1 MAKSPAARKG
11 GPPVAVAVTAAL
23 ALLIALLSP
32 GVAQAAGL
40 TATVTKESSWDNGY
54 SASVTVR
61 NDTSSTV
68 SQWEVVLTLPGGTTV
83 AQVWNAQHTSS
94 GNSHTFTG
102 VSWNSTIPP
111 GGTASFGFIASG
123 SGEPTHCTINGAPC
137 DEGSEPGGPGGP
149 GTPSPDPG
157 TQPGTGTPVERYGK
171 VQVCGTQLCD
181 EHGNPV
187 QLRGMSTHGIQWFD
201 HCLTDSSLDAL
212 AYDWKADI
220 IRLSMYIQE
229 DGYETNPRGFTDRMH
244 QLIDMATARGLYV
257 IVDWHI
263 LTPGDPHYN
272 LDRAK
277 TFFAEIAQRH
287 ASKTNVLYEIANEPN
302 GVSWA
307 SIKSYAEEVI
317 PVIRQRDPDSVI
329 IVGTRGWSSL
339 GVSEGSGPAEIAANP
354 VNASNIMYAFH
365 FYAASHRDNYLN
377 ALREASEL
385 FPVFVTEFG
394 TETYTGDGANDF
406 QMADRYI
413 DLMAERKIGWTKW
426 NYSDDFRS
434 GAVFQPGTC
443 ASGGPWIGSSLKASG
458 QWVRSKLQS

>member
-1 MAKSPAARKG
+1 
-11 GPPVAVAVTAAL
+11 
-23 ALLIALLSP
+23 
-32 GVAQAAGL
+32 
-40 TATVTKESSWDNGY
+40 
-54 SASVTVR
+54 
-61 NDTSSTV
+61 
-68 SQWEVVLTLPGGTTV
+68 
-83 AQVWNAQHTSS
+83 
-94 GNSHTFTG
+94 
-102 VSWNSTIPP
+102 
-111 GGTASFGFIASG
+111 
-123 SGEPTHCTINGAPC
+123 
-137 DEGSEPGGPGGP
+137 
-149 GTPSPDPG
+149 
-157 TQPGTGTPVERYGK
+157 
-171 VQVCGTQLCD
+171 
-181 EHGNPV
+181 
-187 QLRGMSTHGIQWFD
+187 
-201 HCLTDSSLDAL
+201 
-212 AYDWKADI
+212 
-220 IRLSMYIQE
+220 MYIQE

-443 ASGGPWIGSSLKASG
+443 ASGGPWSGSSLKASG

>member
-149 GTPSPDPG
+149 GTPAPDPG
-157 TQPGTGTPVERYGK
+157 PQPGPGTPGARDGK
-171 VQVCGTQLCD
+171 VQVCGTQ
-181 EHGNPV
+181 
-187 QLRGMSTHGIQWFD
+187 R
-201 HCLTDSSLDAL
+201 
-212 AYDWKADI
+212 
-220 IRLSMYIQE
+220 
-229 DGYETNPRGFTDRMH
+229 
-244 QLIDMATARGLYV
+244 
-257 IVDWHI
+257 
-263 LTPGDPHYN
+263 
-272 LDRAK
+272 
-277 TFFAEIAQRH
+277 
-287 ASKTNVLYEIANEPN
+287 
-302 GVSWA
+302 
-307 SIKSYAEEVI
+307 
-317 PVIRQRDPDSVI
+317 
-329 IVGTRGWSSL
+329 
-339 GVSEGSGPAEIAANP
+339 
-354 VNASNIMYAFH
+354 
-365 FYAASHRDNYLN
+365 
-377 ALREASEL
+377 
-385 FPVFVTEFG
+385 
-394 TETYTGDGANDF
+394 
-406 QMADRYI
+406 
-413 DLMAERKIGWTKW
+413 
-426 NYSDDFRS
+426 
-434 GAVFQPGTC
+434 
-443 ASGGPWIGSSLKASG
+443 
-458 QWVRSKLQS
+458 